1 MPRSTLFR
9 GIFAWALALVALPSF
24 AQQTLPTIEVGKQ
37 RATAPRQHARTGG
50 VEHRARTAQTGGG
63 ERHGRPA
70 PAPAEPQAPAPAAPA
85 QEAGSPYAGL
95 PASSTAQL
103 TQQSGDRYSGYDA
116 QKAVSAKIDAPIM
129 QTPISVKV
137 VTRETLDDQPAFNIS
152 ESIVSNVSG
161 VAMMPSGCSFEQN
174 MVVRGFPTGSVQIAQ
189 VYRNGLLDPNEFCPS
204 TANIQAVEV
213 VKGPASVLYGRS
225 EPGGLI
231 DFVTKQ
237 PLETPYYSLTEQAG
251 GFGTTR
257 TFLDATGPLTSDK
270 TWLYRVDAEV
280 SREGSFMNYVWSQRN
295 FGSGVLTYHPTEQFK
310 ANLRAEYQD
319 STNIDAQPNFPA
331 YGNQPAPIPINTYLE
346 DISFTGANPDQSL
359 KRYVNFDW
367 SYDLDKD
374 WNITQ
379 RFAYNNSRNMTT
391 NNFFA
396 CLNNPPYPDNAGG
409 PCTYNATTG
418 NPVPLGTGWNQAYWA
433 PDVARSITGNI
444 ELKGKFTTG
453 FFEHAGLVGID
464 HLDFND
470 VDNGFESYVPTQIN
484 IFAPLYGNGGLAYS
498 ATNAFAG
505 YGQAPFNCF
514 GGLGYQCS
522 AYAAIKKQEWQ
533 GFYAQDLIS
542 FADDKFHVL
551 LGGRWDIASASTGSG
566 VGSLSPYFNDALT
579 LANLPGSA
587 FGNYGTTKD
596 KFFSPRVGVV
606 FQPLPWFSVYGSYTE
621 SYGLNNG
628 LDAATS
634 QPLPSQSAIQWE
646 GGVKAEFF
654 DKKLTA
660 TAAFFDINKHNIA
673 TVDPS
678 NPAGAFYDL
687 LSARSHGA
695 ELDITGRID
704 RNWSVI
710 ANYSHVDNRVTKGT
724 SELSLIQ
731 SSNRNCPT
739 SDPLDLCN
747 DAPFAGNRYPGV
759 PDNTGNLWVKYDA
772 DGAFRGLTGA
782 IGVSRVG
789 MAWGD
794 FANSFMIPA
803 YTLVKLMGGYRFQ
816 VGKTWVTTQV
826 NVDNLTN
833 ERYFYGWNPFFSNR
847 FSLTPGAPRSV
858 LGTLRL
864 EL

>member
-1 MPRSTLFR
+1 MPRSALLR
-9 GIFAWALALVALPSF
+9 GIFVGALALVALPSF
-24 AQQTLPTIEVGKQ
+24 AQQTLPTIDVGKR

-50 VEHRARTAQTGGG
+50 GEHRARTAQTGGG
-63 ERHGRPA
+63 ERRAQPA
-70 PAPAEPQAPAPAAPA
+70 PAPAESQAPAPAE
-85 QEAGSPYAGL
+85 EAGSPYAAL
-95 PASSTAQL
+95 PASQTAQL
-103 TQQSGDRYSGYDA
+103 TQQSGDRYTGYDPKTA
-116 QKAVSAKIDAPIM
+116 AAAKIDAPIM

-137 VTRETLDDQPAFNIS
+137 VTRETLDDQPHFNIN
-152 ESIVSNVSG
+152 ETIVTNVSG
-161 VAMMPSGCSFEQN
+161 VALLPSDCSSAQN
-174 MVVRGFPTGSVQIAQ
+174 LLIRGFATGSVQIAQ

-204 TANIQAVEV
+204 SANIQSVEV

-270 TWLYRVDAEV
+270 VWLYRVDAEV
-280 SREGSFMNYVWSQRN
+280 SREGSFVNYVWSQRN

-319 STNIDAQPNFPA
+319 SKNIDTQPNFPA

-359 KRYVNFDW
+359 RRYVNFDW

-396 CLNNPPYPDNAGG
+396 CLNNPPYPDNSGTKAFGLGNGFSGVGALAGACANTPTFPMG
-409 PCTYNATTG
+409 S
-418 NPVPLGTGWNQAYWA
+418 GWNQAFWA

-470 VDNGFESYVPTQIN
+470 VDNGFNSYVPTQIN
-484 IFAPLYGNGGLAYS
+484 IFAPLYGNGGLIGS
-498 ATNAFAG
+498 AINPYAG
-505 YGQAPFNCF
+505 F
-514 GGLGYQCS
+514 GGTPFALGYQGS
-522 AYAAIKKQEWQ
+522 ALAIIKKQDWQ

-542 FADDKFHVL
+542 FADDKLHIL
-551 LGGRWDIASASTGSG
+551 LGGRYDFASASTGSAF
-566 VGSLSPYFNDALT
+566 GSLSPLFNDALT

-587 FGNYGTTKD
+587 PFGNYGTTKD
-596 KFFSPRVGVV
+596 KFFSPRAGIV

-628 LDAATS
+628 LNAVTMK
-634 QPLPSQSAIQWE
+634 PLPSQSAIQWE
-646 GGVKAEFF
+646 AGVKAEFF

-673 TVDPS
+673 TADPS
-678 NPAGAFYDL
+678 DPVGATYDL
-687 LSARSHGA
+687 LSGRSHGA

-710 ANYSHVDNRVTKGT
+710 ANYSHVDVRVTNGAAF
-724 SELSLIQ
+724 
-731 SSNRNCPT
+731 NFA
-739 SDPLDLCN
+739 DPLNLYGDV
-747 DAPFAGNRYPGV
+747 PVAGNRFPGV

-772 DGAFRGLTGA
+772 DGSFRGLTGA
-782 IGVSRVG
+782 VGVSRVG

-794 FANSFMIPA
+794 FANSFMVPA

-816 VGKTWVTTQV
+816 VGKSWVTTQV

-833 ERYFYGWNPFFSNR
+833 ERYFYGWNPAFSNR

-858 LGTLRL
+858 LGTVRM
-864 EL
+864 EF

>member
-1 MPRSTLFR
+1 MPRFTLFR
-9 GIFAWALALVALPSF
+9 AAFVSALALVALPSS
-24 AQQTLPTIEVGKQ
+24 AQQSLPTIDINKPHARTQ
-37 RATAPRQHARTGG
+37 APRQHVRTGG
-50 VEHRARTAQTGGG
+50 GPRVRSVE
-63 ERHGRPA
+63 A
-70 PAPAEPQAPAPAAPA
+70 PAGPAAPVPGPPA
-85 QEAGSPYAGL
+85 EEGSPYAAL
-95 PASSTAQL
+95 PPSQTAQL
-103 TQQSGDRYSGYDA
+103 TQQSGDRYTGYDA
-116 QKAVSAKIDAPIM
+116 QKDVSAKIDAPIM

-137 VTRETLDDQPAFNIS
+137 VTRETLDDQPHFNVNETIAT
-152 ESIVSNVSG
+152 NVSS
-161 VAMMPSGCSFEQN
+161 VALLPSDCSSLQN
-174 MVVRGFPTGSVQIAQ
+174 TIIRGFPTGSNQIAQ

-231 DFVTKQ
+231 DFITKQ

-251 GFGTTR
+251 GFGSTR
-257 TFLDATGPLTSDK
+257 TFFDATGPLTSDK
-270 TWLYRVDAEV
+270 VWLYRVDAEV
-280 SREGSFMNYVWSQRN
+280 TRDGSFMNYVWSQRN

-319 STNIDAQPNFPA
+319 STNIDTQPNFPA

-374 WNITQ
+374 WNVTQ
-379 RFAYNNSRNMTT
+379 RFAYNNSRNMTS

-409 PCTYNATTG
+409 PCSG
-418 NPVPLGTGWNQAYWA
+418 NFGFTPVPPIGTGWNQAFWA
-433 PDVARSITGNI
+433 PDVARSLTGNI

-453 FFEHAGLVGID
+453 MFEHSGLVGID

-470 VDNGFESYVPTQIN
+470 VDNGFNSFVPTSIN
-484 IFAPLYGNGGLAYS
+484 IFAPLYGNGGLLYS
-498 ATNAFAG
+498 AANPYAG
-505 YGQAPFNCF
+505 YGAPPFNCF
-514 GGLGYQCS
+514 FGNGYQCN
-522 AYAAIKKQEWQ
+522 ALALIKKQEWQ
-533 GFYAQDLIS
+533 GFYAQDLVS
-542 FADDKFHVL
+542 FADDKLHVL
-551 LGGRWDIASASTGSG
+551 LGGRYDIASAATGVG
-566 VGSLSPYFNDALT
+566 FGSLSPYFNDALT

-587 FGNYGTTKD
+587 PFGNYGTTKD
-596 KFFSPRVGVV
+596 KFFSPRVGIV
-606 FQPLPWFSVYGSYTE
+606 FQPLPWFSIYGSYTE

-628 LDAATS
+628 LNAVTMA
-634 QPLPSQSAIQWE
+634 PLPSQSAIQWE

-673 TVDPS
+673 AADPS
-678 NPAGAFYDL
+678 SPQSGLYDL

-704 RNWSVI
+704 RNWSII
-710 ANYSHVDNRVTKGT
+710 ANYSHVDARVTKGT
-724 SELSLIQ
+724 SELSLIN
-731 SSNRNCPT
+731 SHSLSCPN

-747 DAPFAGNRYPGV
+747 DVPFAGNRLPGV

-782 IGVSRVG
+782 AGVSRVG
-789 MAWGD
+789 LAWGD
-794 FANSFMIPA
+794 YANSFMVPA
-803 YTLVKLMGGYRFQ
+803 YTLVRLMGGYRFQ

-833 ERYFYGWNPFFSNR
+833 ERYFYGWNPAYSNR

-858 LGTLRL
+858 LGTVRM
-864 EL
+864 EF